1 MKKLSIL
8 ILLTALSWKA
18 SYSQVTEAEKK
29 LRAASKDSVDGWK
42 KGALLS
48 VNFVQSSFNNW
59 AAGGKNSIAFNGLTS
74 LFANYK
80 KGDHVW
86 ENYLDLGYGLL
97 KEGSGS
103 VEKTDD
109 KIDLLSKY
117 GKKAWGKWY
126 YSALLNFRT
135 QFSPGYNYPNDSE
148 KVSGFLSPAYLLS
161 AVGLDYKPN
170 DYFSLFIAP
179 ITNKLTIVNDEKLS
193 EIGAFGVDKGK
204 KSRMELGGYMRMIY
218 SRKDFESELLKNIS
232 FTTKLDLFSNYLNNP
247 QNIDVNWETLIGLK
261 VNKFLTVNLN
271 TQMIYDDD
279 IDIIKEGII
288 LGPRTQF
295 KEIFGVGLSVKL

>member
-1 MKKLSIL
+1 MKKLFIL
-8 ILLTALSWKA
+8 ILLTALSWMD
-18 SYSQVTEAEKK
+18 SYSQFTEAEKK

-48 VNFVQSSFNNW
+48 ANFVQSFFNNW
-59 AAGGKNSIAFNGLTS
+59 AAGGKNSIAFKGLVS

-109 KIDLLSKY
+109 KIDLLSKF

-148 KVSGFLSPAYLLS
+148 KLSGFLSPGYLLS

-204 KSRMELGGYMRMIY
+204 KSRMELGGYMRIIY
-218 SRKDFESELLKNIS
+218 SRKDFKGELLKNIS
-232 FTTKLDLFSNYLNNP
+232 FTTKFDLFSNNLNNP

-271 TQMIYDDD
+271 SQMIYDDD

>member
-1 MKKLSIL
+1 MKKLFIL
-8 ILLTALSWKA
+8 ILLTALSWMD
-18 SYSQVTEAEKK
+18 SYSQFTEAEKK

-48 VNFVQSSFNNW
+48 ANFVQSFFNNW
-59 AAGGKNSIAFNGLTS
+59 AAGGKNSIAFNGLVS

-109 KIDLLSKY
+109 KIDLLSKF

-148 KVSGFLSPAYLLS
+148 KLSGFLSPGYLLS

-204 KSRMELGGYMRMIY
+204 KSRMELGGYMRIIY
-218 SRKDFESELLKNIS
+218 SRKDFKGELLKNIS
-232 FTTKLDLFSNYLNNP
+232 FTTKFDLFSNYLNNP

-271 TQMIYDDD
+271 SQMIYDDD

>member
-1 MKKLSIL
+1 MKKLFIL
-8 ILLTALSWKA
+8 ILLTALSWMD

-48 VNFVQSSFNNW
+48 ANFVQSFFNNW
-59 AAGGKNSIAFNGLTS
+59 AAGGKNSIAFNGLVS

-109 KIDLLSKY
+109 KIDLLSKF

-148 KVSGFLSPAYLLS
+148 KLSGFLSPGYLLS

-204 KSRMELGGYMRMIY
+204 KSRMELGGYMRIIY
-218 SRKDFESELLKNIS
+218 SRKDFKGELLKNIS
-232 FTTKLDLFSNYLNNP
+232 FTTKFDLFSNYLNNP

-271 TQMIYDDD
+271 SQMIYDDD